1 MNDKDIEK
9 ILDLADKYALDCHI
23 YAIGRTTT
31 KDIKFQTKKELQDE
45 IVSLVAQYKE
55 DAEKWR
61 QNVELTALRVMYR
74 GKAEDKE

>member
-9 ILDLADKYALDCHI
+9 ILDLADKYAYKCQLILSSDHTSEDDVNR
-23 YAIGRTTT
+23 AR
-31 KDIKFQTKKELQDE
+31 KELQNE

-61 QNVELTALRVMYR
+61 QDVELTALRVMYR
-74 GKAEDKE
+74 GKVEDV